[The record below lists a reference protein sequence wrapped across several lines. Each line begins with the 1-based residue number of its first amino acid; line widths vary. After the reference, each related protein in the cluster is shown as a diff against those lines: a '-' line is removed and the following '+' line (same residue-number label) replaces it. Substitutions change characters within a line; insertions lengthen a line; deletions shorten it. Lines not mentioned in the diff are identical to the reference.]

1 MLSTKDINRIRSV
14 CPFYMRT
21 ITLTL
26 FLTLPTNYCKSKVEN
41 KQTKNK
47 KKRSTP
53 SSEQSLNVRNTFYS
67 SRYVWFFLPNNI
79 AVTEPVKQVC
89 PLVKITVKD
98 LAHFVFSVELTFLFS
113 PLGNERSDPS

>member
-1 MLSTKDINRIRSV
+1 MSTKDINRIRSV

-47 KKRSTP
+47 HKRSTP